1 MLSDYLFR
9 LFKSRISQPHS
20 GAAGVFPPAGITID
34 LAVDCE
40 LLANILSDAYQ
51 NPSLCY
57 SAHAFIF

>member
-40 LLANILSDAYQ
+40 LLANILADAYQ
-51 NPSLCY
+51 NPSLY
-57 SAHAFIF
+57 